1 MFENYTDRA
10 KKALS
15 KSKEVARRHGFG
27 EVESEH
33 LFMALLELGSG
44 IAIDIL
50 QELGISPDEL
60 LEELK
65 ERMDKNV
72 GTAGKMQPDFSP
84 RLKRILS
91 LAEKSAR
98 ELGHNYVGTEHL
110 LIGLAEEGEGTVVE
124 IFEDRDISGRE
135 VKKLLME
142 ILGDEYGFE
151 YGFVVPSSEEEKK
164 KSKSGKRKGSSKT
177 PTLEAFARDLTE
189 LARENELDPVIGRN
203 KEIERVIQ
211 ILSRRKKNNPVLIGE
226 PGVGK
231 TAIVEG
237 LAEQIASVD
246 VPEALY
252 GKRVLALDLAS
263 IVAGT
268 KYRGEFEQRMKK
280 IIEEIQDSD
289 DIIIFIDELHS
300 LVGAGSAEGA
310 IDAANI
316 LKPALARGELQVIG
330 ATTLDEYRKYIEKD
344 SALERRFQIINVDEP
359 TVEETVDILEGL
371 QSRYEHHHQVT
382 YTEEAIRSAAELSH
396 RYMSDSFLPDVAI
409 DVIDEAGSR
418 AKLNTSMPPKE
429 IRELERELEGIQN
442 EKGDAVASQEFEKA
456 ADLRDQERKLKQKLE
471 EVKSEWHDQRDDEL
485 PQVNETDV
493 ATLVSDITGIPVF
506 KLTEKEQEKLLR
518 MEEEIHER
526 LVDQDQAVEAVSRA
540 IRRART
546 GLKDPHR
553 PMGAFMFLGPTGVGK
568 TECAKALAELLFGDE
583 EHMVRVDMSEFMEKH
598 TVSRLVGAPPGYVG
612 FEEGGQLTEQ
622 VRRNPYS
629 VILLDEIEKA
639 HHDVYNI
646 LLQIFEDGV
655 LSDHIGHSVDFK
667 NTIIIM
673 TSNVGAREITQA
685 GDLGFRIEDD
695 EPAEY
700 EEIKDRAMTEMKRH
714 FNPEFI
720 NRLDEII
727 VFRSLTKENLHDIVD
742 LMLEEVE
749 QRLEGKDLQLRVTK
763 PAKDHLIEKGY
774 DPDFGARPLRRT
786 IQRLIEDSLAEEI
799 LKGTF
804 EPGSVV
810 RVSYRDGE
818 LEFFEE
824 EPDEIS
830 DEQPPPPEDV
840 QEDPETA
847 SAASE

>member
-1 MFENYTDRA
+1 MFEHYTDRA

-15 KSKEVARRHGFG
+15 KSKEVARRAGYG

-33 LFMALLELGSG
+33 LFIALLELGSG
-44 IAIDIL
+44 IAIDIMH
-50 QELGISPDEL
+50 ELGIDSEEL
-60 LEELK
+60 LEELRG
-65 ERMDKNV
+65 RMDEDV
-72 GTAGKMQPDFSP
+72 GNAGKMQPDFSP

-110 LIGLAEEGEGTVVE
+110 LIGLADEGRGKVVE
-124 IFEDRDISGRE
+124 IFDEHGVSGNE

-142 ILGDEYGFE
+142 ILGEEYGFE
-151 YGFVVPSSEEEKK
+151 YGFVVPSGKEEE
-164 KSKSGKRKGSSKT
+164 SSQGRSGKRSNSKT
-177 PTLEAFARDLTE
+177 PTLDTFARDLTE
-189 LARENELDPVIGRN
+189 MAREDKLDPVIGRS
-203 KEIERVIQ
+203 KEIDRVIQ
-211 ILSRRKKNNPVLIGE
+211 ILARRKKNNPVLIGE

-237 LAEQIASVD
+237 LAKSIVNVE

-289 DIIIFIDELHS
+289 EIIIFIDELHS

-316 LKPALARGELQVIG
+316 LKPALARGEIQCIG

-344 SALERRFQIINVDEP
+344 SALERRFQVIDVDEP
-359 TVEETVDILEGL
+359 SVEQTIDILQGL
-371 QSRYEHHHQVT
+371 QQKYQVHHGVK
-382 YTEEAIRSAAELSH
+382 YTDEALEAAARLSH
-396 RYMSDSFLPDVAI
+396 RYLTESFLPDIAI
-409 DVIDEAGSR
+409 DLIDEVGSR
-418 AKLNTSMPPKE
+418 AKLNTSMPPEE
-429 IRELERELEGIQN
+429 IRNLERELEAIQTR
-442 EKGDAVASQEFEKA
+442 KGEAVASQEFEKA
-456 ADLRDQERKLKQKLE
+456 ADLRDQERKLKEKLE
-471 EVKSEWHDQRDDEL
+471 NYKVQWQDERDEERPL
-485 PQVNETDV
+485 VGEEDV
-493 ATLVSDITGIPVF
+493 AELVSDISGIPVF
-506 KLTEKEQEKLLR
+506 KLTQKEQERLLHL
-518 MEEEIHER
+518 EEEIHER
-526 LVDQDQAVEAVSRA
+526 LVNQNEAVSAVSRA
-540 IRRART
+540 IRRGRT
-546 GLKDPHR
+546 GLKDPSR

-568 TECAKALAELLFGDE
+568 TECARSLAEVLFGDE
-583 EHMVRVDMSEFMEKH
+583 DHMIRVDMSEFMEKH

-612 FEEGGQLTEQ
+612 YDEGGKLTEQ

-639 HHDVYNI
+639 HPDVYNI

-685 GDLGFRIEDD
+685 GEMGFQVGEEQAMDYED
-695 EPAEY
+695 
-700 EEIKDRAMTEMKRH
+700 IKDRVMNELKRQ

-720 NRLDEII
+720 NRLDETI
-727 VFRSLTKENLHDIVD
+727 VFRTLAREDLEKIVD
-742 LMLEEVE
+742 LMIDEVE
-749 QRLEGKDLQLRVTK
+749 ERLENQDLRLDVT
-763 PAKDHLIEKGY
+763 PAARELLIEKGY

-786 IQRLIEDSLAEEI
+786 IQRRIEDPLADHLLHER
-799 LKGTF
+799 F
-804 EPGSVV
+804 EPGSVI
-810 RVSYRDGE
+810 RIDYRDDE
-818 LEFFEE
+818 LVFEE
-824 EPDEIS
+824 ETDEDAGS
-830 DEQPPPPEDV
+830 GRETGSEQEPAPA
-840 QEDPETA
+840 T
-847 SAASE
+847 